1 MFGIWSLKFDM
12 KHLTKLKDLALLA
25 VVVFLLWNVR
35 KNVSRMNQLETMVE
49 QNKNNLYQTNQVI
62 AEMQKQNAV
71 SIASSID

>member
-1 MFGIWSLKFDM
+1 M

-25 VVVFLLWNVR
+25 AVVFLLWNVR

>member
-1 MFGIWSLKFDM
+1 M

-25 VVVFLLWNVR
+25 AVVFLLWNVR

-62 AEMQKQNAV
+62 AEMQRQNAV